1 MKKRLIISLLTAC
14 MMFQTAPPVINA
26 EDKDFFENSIIL
38 LLNSPKCFVDG
49 EMKDVGDA
57 VPIIVNDRTL
67 VPVRFIAESLGGEVS
82 WNGDSATATLECD
95 GNTIDVPIGENKIV
109 INGQERQLDVGAELI
124 SDRTMLPL
132 RAIGEALGKAVDYN
146 DGIISLSDND
156 VEKYDKN
163 SPYSNQVMTSIRKK
177 LSAEKNGK
185 KAVKTTKFTFEEM
198 MANAGSLMFS
208 REDIPYASETDSYAV
223 TGNVYIE
230 NLKID
235 EYNDTEYKVSFD
247 AYNYDYVYA
256 IAEVFD
262 ADGNLISHKMINPFG
277 GTWTSIAEY
286 GVAVYNLGVGV
297 SQWVSTGN
305 SAYFTYR
312 NKTQT
317 EHTFI
322 ELTVPNDGYVHIT
335 GNPMLSQ
342 ALCIYDVTQII
353 MQSISTAALSVVPSK
368 DDNLVKVF
376 IEEIEENVS
385 SELKKALIADP
396 SLYSE
401 LLLIVSGEID
411 AINAADSA
419 TSMTKKIF
427 TLLGNQGINILDD
440 AQETATKIFAGSS
453 ETVLKNL
460 ASLFVDNGIGK
471 ALDAMSMI
479 NTASDYV
486 CFMMDIHFSTSK
498 SSLVLE
504 MCPDELKLYNGD
516 AKFRSRTISGAKN
529 GFILKNNQGETS
541 ILHRGDFAYKNYLTN
556 GKKIY
561 YFNKDTLAINCI
573 DIDKHTNVKV
583 SDVFRYFNTYYVN
596 DWSKEDCI
604 SCGTIAGYHNGK
616 IYFEECGSFDIFPMA
631 TVDIKTGDYTL
642 TPLRNVGKMR
652 FYGDKIYYMIQT
664 GAFMLLPLYIADADG
679 NGNSIFKDNVWKFE
693 VRENMLYY
701 CVGTSDIGDDY
712 DKGTVYR
719 RNLDTGEENV
729 IAENIKPSSEFEN
742 IVNTNN
748 AQNK

>member
-1 MKKRLIISLLTAC
+1 M
-14 MMFQTAPPVINA
+14 
-26 EDKDFFENSIIL
+26 
-38 LLNSPKCFVDG
+38 
-49 EMKDVGDA
+49 
-57 VPIIVNDRTL
+57 
-67 VPVRFIAESLGGEVS
+67 
-82 WNGDSATATLECD
+82 
-95 GNTIDVPIGENKIV
+95 IDP
-109 INGQERQLDVGAELI
+109 
-124 SDRTMLPL
+124 
-132 RAIGEALGKAVDYN
+132 
-146 DGIISLSDND
+146 
-156 VEKYDKN
+156 
-163 SPYSNQVMTSIRKK
+163 
-177 LSAEKNGK
+177 
-185 KAVKTTKFTFEEM
+185 
-198 MANAGSLMFS
+198 
-208 REDIPYASETDSYAV
+208 
-223 TGNVYIE
+223 
-230 NLKID
+230 
-235 EYNDTEYKVSFD
+235 FD
-247 AYNYDYVYA
+247 
-256 IAEVFD
+256 
-262 ADGNLISHKMINPFG
+262 
-277 GTWTSIAEY
+277 GTWTSITEY
-286 GVAVYNLGVGV
+286 GIAAYNMGV
-297 SQWVSTGN
+297 SISDWISTGN

-317 EHTFI
+317 KHTPI
-322 ELTVPNDGYVHIT
+322 DIIVPKNGYVHIT
-335 GNPMLSQ
+335 ANPTLSKN
-342 ALCIYDVTQII
+342 LCIYDITNII
-353 MQSISTAALSVVPSK
+353 TSSISTSVSAVSPFADK
-368 DDNLVKVF
+368 DLITTFNQ
-376 IEEIEENVS
+376 
-385 SELKKALIADP
+385 ELKDNITDTLKDALTNDP
-396 SLYSE
+396 ALYSE
-401 LLLIVSGEID
+401 ILSILSSEVD
-411 AINAADSA
+411 ATNAADSA
-419 TSMTKKIF
+419 KSISKKILG
-427 TLLGNQGINILDD
+427 LLGNKGVNLVDD
-440 AQETATKIFAGSS
+440 AKNLAVKIFAESG
-453 ETVLKNL
+453 EAVLTKL
-460 ASLFVDNGIGK
+460 ASVFVDGGIGK
-471 ALDAMSMI
+471 ALDSMSLI
-479 NTASDYV
+479 NSASDYV

-742 IVNTNN
+742 IVNTKN